1 MKYQILALV
10 VTAMLGVSGPAPA
23 ADFTAG
29 DITVGDPWS
38 RATVGAAKNGAV
50 YLKIANGGDT
60 ADRLVAASST
70 VAGVVS
76 LHRSAMEEGVMKMR
90 PVESVGIGPG
100 ETAVLKPGGLHIML
114 MNLKRPLKEG
124 EMFAVELSFESAGT
138 IPIQVMV
145 AKPGALH
152 GGMMKHD

>member
-1 MKYQILALV
+1 MKYHILAFVLA
-10 VTAMLGVSGPAPA
+10 AMLSVAGA
-23 ADFTAG
+23 ASASDVAAG
-29 DITVGDPWS
+29 DITIHDPWS

-60 ADRLVAASST
+60 ADRLVAASSA
-70 VAGVVS
+70 VAGMVS

-90 PVESVGIGPG
+90 PVESVAIGPG

-124 EMFAVELSFESAGT
+124 EMFAVELSFERAGT
-138 IPIQVMV
+138 VPVRVMV
-145 AKPGALH
+145 AKPGALD